1 MSGSFHIAP
10 GKSFSVN
17 HVHVHDVQPFSSTEF
32 NMTHHIKRLTF
43 GASIDSE
50 THNPLKDFTGIAT
63 EGNSVDHTLQ
73 KVSETK

>member
-63 EGNSVDHTLQ
+63 EGKSNKLY
-73 KVSETK
+73 